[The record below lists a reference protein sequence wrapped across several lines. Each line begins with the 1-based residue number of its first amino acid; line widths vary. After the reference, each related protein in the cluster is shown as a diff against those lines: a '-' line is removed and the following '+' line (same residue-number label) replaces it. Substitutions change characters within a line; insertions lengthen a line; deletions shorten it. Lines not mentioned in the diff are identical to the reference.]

1 MIYRVVKEELEDC
14 DLGIYYTY
22 GIECDGRIIHDVS
35 TDPEKVAVLAEMMMK
50 GGVSPVHFK
59 DVVEDFVVT

>member
-22 GIECDGRIIHDVS
+22 GIECDGRIIE
-35 TDPEKVAVLAEMMMK
+35 PFPKK
-50 GGVSPVHFK
+50 
-59 DVVEDFVVT
+59 